1 MNQIL
6 EVGTKIRAYD
16 FFGMEDNYVEGVIV
30 VVRRDTCQYELS
42 PTKIVRGDNVEFP
55 TPEDSY
61 WFFVDFMG
69 QRMVDDQWN
78 RIEVIV

>member
-6 EVGTKIRAYD
+6 EVGTKIRSYD
-16 FFGMEDNYVEGVIV
+16 FFGVDDNYVEGVIV
-30 VVRRDTCQYELS
+30 AVYGNTCQYKLS

-61 WFFVDFMG
+61 LFFVDFMG
-69 QRMVDDQWN
+69 RRMVDDQWN